1 MSKLG
6 TDLKT
11 MCMRNKDGS
20 EATQAARFLTLQQCA
35 RQLRSCGYN
44 NIRAPN
50 LTMKHVMCLLRQ
62 WQQAGLSAGTIKNR
76 MAHLRWLAEK
86 VDKPGM
92 IPKDNAELGIADR
105 QYAGTPNKAQVLD
118 DKRLARITDPYTA
131 MSLRLQALFGLRREE
146 SIKIVMAKA
155 AQGNMLYLDGP
166 WCKGGRPRIDP
177 IRTAAQRAGVRDCL
191 AFAGD
196 GALIPPGKSYIQQRN
211 TYDGQCKAAGLKNT
225 HGLRHQYAQTRYEE
239 LTNWKCPKA
248 GGPARDTLKGEDQET
263 DRMARLTISKEL
275 GHCRIGIVA
284 TYCG

>member
-35 RQLRSCGYN
+35 RQLRASGYN

-62 WQQAGLSAGTIKNR
+62 WQQAKLSAGTIKNR
-76 MAHLRWLAEK
+76 MAHLRWMAEK

-92 IPKDNAELGIADR
+92 IPKDNAELGIAER
-105 QYAGTPNKAQVLD
+105 QCAGTPNKAQVLD
-118 DKRLARITDPYTA
+118 DKRLARVTDPYTK
-131 MSLRLQALFGLRREE
+131 MSLRLQSLFGLRREE

-155 AQGNMLYLDGP
+155 TQGNVLYLDGP
-166 WCKGGRPRIDP
+166 WCKGGRPRIES

-196 GALIPPGKSYIQQRN
+196 RALIAPGKSYIQQRN
-211 TYDGQCKAAGLKNT
+211 TYDGQCKTAGLSNM

-239 LTNWKCPKA
+239 LTGWKCPKA
-248 GGPARDTLKGEDQET
+248 GGPARDTIKGEMRET

-275 GHCRIGIVA
+275 GHCRIGIV
-284 TYCG
+284 TVYIG